1 MAKVLSTSSQL
12 RTGLYKTSTSLFFTP
27 SKLFVAQMTEL
38 FDEVWPMVTALKM
51 LRWQVKGY
59 YEEYCIESNGRL
71 SQKFVEKEDV
81 TNRPNLYRTC
91 IEESWESTEYRIAKN
106 LLINVFA
113 CYEGWVSSIL
123 KLFVLESSKSKPS
136 FSKCLE
142 YRVKDRQKLLS
153 TEIRGG
159 NSKLIKAF
167 YDVYKNKSKHY
178 NPSFLDNW
186 FFYYNYFKQCRNT
199 IIHNGGQTRQEV
211 IDAYI
216 QIQHLTEKDLDVL
229 ELPQS
234 FPAKLNEP
242 IRLSLRGVVGFSQ
255 LVIKIVS
262 TMDVE
267 LIRAENADKYF
278 ASRILE
284 EVKGPQTLSS
294 DDSKKWKQVCSLVS
308 KGRFQKP
315 SDVRLAY
322 EVLKTTR
329 VVF

>member
-1 MAKVLSTSSQL
+1 MSQ
-12 RTGLYKTSTSLFFTP
+12 
-27 SKLFVAQMTEL
+27 
-38 FDEVWPMVTALKM
+38 
-51 LRWQVKGY
+51 
-59 YEEYCIESNGRL
+59 
-71 SQKFVEKEDV
+71 
-81 TNRPNLYRTC
+81 
-91 IEESWESTEYRIAKN
+91 
-106 LLINVFA
+106 
-113 CYEGWVSSIL
+113 
-123 KLFVLESSKSKPS
+123 
-136 FSKCLE
+136 
-142 YRVKDRQKLLS
+142 
-153 TEIRGG
+153 
-159 NSKLIKAF
+159 
-167 YDVYKNKSKHY
+167 
-178 NPSFLDNW
+178 
-186 FFYYNYFKQCRNT
+186 
-199 IIHNGGQTRQEV
+199 
-211 IDAYI
+211 
-216 QIQHLTEKDLDVL
+216 KDLDVL

-315 SDVRLAY
+315 SDVRSAY
-322 EVLKTTR
+322 EVLKTTC